1 MKKLLTPQAISVL
14 TTQKQ
19 AMDIFMVSSPFF
31 FFIL

>member
-19 AMDIFMVSSPFF
+19 AAHIILIFYHA
-31 FFIL
+31 LA